1 MTNTEAAPARPRRT
15 PTHVRVE
22 RTERLTRDLVRVHF
36 SGDGLRA
43 LEPKPVTDA
52 YVKLLFPPRGADY
65 AAPFDPEQ
73 IRAERPREEWPVTRT
88 YTIRAIDHAAGT
100 MAIDFVVHGDTGLAG
115 PWAAAA
121 RAGDVIGFLGP
132 GGAWAPES
140 EAAHHL
146 FVGDESAYPAIAAAL
161 DALPQDA
168 ACTVVLEVA
177 DASVHPPVRALP
189 HMNLVWVHRDET
201 RSHGGGLV
209 DVVAAADVPGLRDG
223 DAPDGLRVFVHGN
236 AEMIKEMRR
245 LLIVEKS
252 VARAHASISG
262 YWRPGHDE
270 DAWQSSKRE
279 FVQQMEQEQDR
290 A

>member
-22 RTERLTRDLVRVHF
+22 QTERLTRDLVRVHF

-52 YVKLLFPPRGADY
+52 YVKLIFPPRGADY

-121 RAGDVIGFLGP
+121 RAGDIIGFLGP
-132 GGAWAPES
+132 GGAWAPDP
-140 EAAHHL
+140 AADHHL
-146 FVGDESAYPAIAAAL
+146 FVGDESA
-161 DALPQDA
+161 
-168 ACTVVLEVA
+168 
-177 DASVHPPVRALP
+177 
-189 HMNLVWVHRDET
+189 
-201 RSHGGGLV
+201 
-209 DVVAAADVPGLRDG
+209 
-223 DAPDGLRVFVHGN
+223 
-236 AEMIKEMRR
+236 
-245 LLIVEKS
+245 
-252 VARAHASISG
+252 
-262 YWRPGHDE
+262 
-270 DAWQSSKRE
+270 
-279 FVQQMEQEQDR
+279 
-290 A
+290 